1 MFFPSSHSILLASLV
16 DSAKCWLAAMLF
28 CVHTFATLGLD
39 FTLLSH
45 NNFQLPRVRLPPLWY
60 ATVNHPHQG
69 WGGPH
74 ERDKIPWKN
83 HGFFERPL
91 RTFSSWFWFLLVRF
105 LKVQPG
111 GGFRGFFWC
120 NRQVFFFFFFW
131 FRLLPLLPLSWLIIT
146 QQTFSKTRVCPLL
159 VCFEVAHWIGLRF
172 AGCFFFFVSKIG
184 GQMIS
189 GFARLTDFGS
199 LCNHAERFFERFLM
213 FMLHAFGSQKNP
225 LPQQKYVCFFWL
237 KILRYWTGFA
247 R

>member
-39 FTLLSH
+39 FTLLPH
-45 NNFQLPRVRLPPLWY
+45 NNSQLPRVRLPPLCY

-83 HGFFERPL
+83 HGSFERPL

-120 NRQVFFFFFFW
+120 NRQVFFFFW

-172 AGCFFFFVSKIG
+172 AGCFFFLFRRSVDRWFRVS
-184 GQMIS
+184 
-189 GFARLTDFGS
+189 RGS
-199 LCNHAERFFERFLM
+199 LTLALYVITRSDFSNDFWCLCCTHSAARRIHYL
-213 FMLHAFGSQKNP
+213 SKNM
-225 LPQQKYVCFFWL
+225 CAFFWL

>member
-1 MFFPSSHSILLASLV
+1 MFFPNSHSILLASLV

-120 NRQVFFFFFFW
+120 NRQVFFLVSAFASAPSFLANYHTVNFLQNSGLSPLRLLWSCSLNRIALCRLFFF
-131 FRLLPLLPLSWLIIT
+131 
-146 QQTFSKTRVCPLL
+146 
-159 VCFEVAHWIGLRF
+159 CFEDRWTDDFGFRAAHWLW
-172 AGCFFFFVSKIG
+172 
-184 GQMIS
+184 
-189 GFARLTDFGS
+189 L
-199 LCNHAERFFERFLM
+199 
-213 FMLHAFGSQKNP
+213 FM
-225 LPQQKYVCFFWL
+225 
-237 KILRYWTGFA
+237 
-247 R
+247 